1 MMNIIP
7 KWWIQRGQ
15 CHRSKVQAP
24 QRREARQSFW
34 VWPEGAPFWGSQWKR
49 SQDCWETRLPSQVP
63 GRAGMRT
70 RDGIC
75 LSFSS
80 HFSNPD
86 RLPSSLGPGVQ
97 PGPSTGALS
106 PLSTVGARVPM
117 ALVSLCCIY
126 LHSSGEREQFPDEEC
141 VGEKFL
147 RNCMSD
153 KVSILSLGT
162 STNLAIHR
170 FLGCK

>member
-1 MMNIIP
+1 MNIIP

-15 CHRSKVQAP
+15 RHRSKVQAP
-24 QRREARQSFW
+24 QKREARQSFW

-97 PGPSTGALS
+97 PGPSTGLFLLYPLLELVSPWLS
-106 PLSTVGARVPM
+106 SPSVVFTSTVQVRGN
-117 ALVSLCCIY
+117 
-126 LHSSGEREQFPDEEC
+126 SSQMKSVWERNF
-141 VGEKFL
+141 
-147 RNCMSD
+147 
-153 KVSILSLGT
+153 
-162 STNLAIHR
+162 
-170 FLGCK
+170 